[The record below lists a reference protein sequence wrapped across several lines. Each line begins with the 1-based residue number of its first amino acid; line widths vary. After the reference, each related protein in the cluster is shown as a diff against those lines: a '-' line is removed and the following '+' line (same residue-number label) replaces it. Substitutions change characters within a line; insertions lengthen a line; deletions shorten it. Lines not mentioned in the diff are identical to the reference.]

1 MCTPEAYF
9 AAAAGNM
16 FLARSQ
22 MKSEVA
28 FAEEARREEREQI
41 KDESI
46 QLALETV
53 EKQNILAE
61 EFQENL
67 AANRAI
73 LASAGIDEQSYSYQ
87 ALLDSNKIK
96 QKTDLRNINLTAIT
110 GRRDLSYAQSDSLRR
125 LQATKIGA
133 RNRFYGSVLD
143 SAVTAGEA
151 AKGFMDK
158 PGASTEIKPFKGPN
172 YSQYSDADKGL
183 LRKK

>member
-1 MCTPEAYF
+1 MCSPEAYF
-9 AAAAGNM
+9 AAAVGNM

-28 FAEEARREEREQI
+28 FAEAARQEEREQI

-53 EKQNILAE
+53 EKQNILAQQ
-61 EFQENL
+61 FQEDL

-73 LASAGIDEQSYSYQ
+73 LAAAGIDEQSYSYQ
-87 ALLDSNKIK
+87 ALLADNKIK
-96 QKTDLRNINLTAIT
+96 QKTDLRNINLEYLS
-110 GRRDLSYAQSDSLRR
+110 GQRDLSYAKSDSQRR

-151 AKGFMDK
+151 AKGILGPTK
-158 PGASTEIKPFKGPN
+158 KSSGIKPFKGPN
-172 YSQYSDADKGL
+172 YAKYSESDKRL
-183 LRKK
+183 LGD